1 MGIVQLAESQ
11 EATHVESDPDRTRSR
26 PSSATSKPTST
37 PALNIG
43 QACRKAG
50 IGPTTYYRWKALQ
63 ENPLSNE
70 QLRVSEL
77 EAEVARLKLLVAEL
91 VLDRRMLQEALKK
104 KP

>member
-1 MGIVQLAESQ
+1 MRKRTS
-11 EATHVESDPDRTRSR
+11 PDRI
-26 PSSATSKPTST
+26 ATILRDIR
-37 PALNIG
+37 ADLDARLNVN

-50 IGPTTYYRWKALQ
+50 INPTTYYRWKALQ

-91 VLDRRMLQEALKK
+91 ALDRRMLQEALKK

>member
-1 MGIVQLAESQ
+1 MRKRPG
-11 EATHVESDPDRTRSR
+11 PDRIAKILRDFQ
-26 PSSATSKPTST
+26 ADLD
-37 PALNIG
+37 AGLNIN

-50 IGPTTYYRWKALQ
+50 VGPTTYYRWKALQ

-77 EAEVARLKLLVAEL
+77 EAEIDRLKLLVAEL
-91 VLDRRMLQEALKK
+91 ALDRRMLQEALKK